1 MANGPELH
9 TAGAKDAH
17 LHTWFQRRGQNP
29 TIRPRDDQFE
39 GRRVQ
44 KGVILSPSF
53 EVHHLPAYLNCNS
66 NVRQNQTLDP
76 CHADEWAAAA
86 ELTSLRY
93 VRPSYRLLRPR
104 CRENLYPAGT
114 SHFPR
119 PWAGHVRRAARPFGY
134 FGYIGK
140 GNEKRWS
147 RFSATLCVYQLIR
160 CYSFTQRTGQ
170 LDAKYLLSSNF
181 TSLRVFG

>member
-1 MANGPELH
+1 MTCCVNGWREQKTRICTRGFSDGGKNPRFAPVMINLKDDGGKN
-9 TAGAKDAH
+9 AGFA
-17 LHTWFQRRGQNP
+17 
-29 TIRPRDDQFE
+29 
-39 GRRVQ
+39 
-44 KGVILSPSF
+44 
-53 EVHHLPAYLNCNS
+53 
-66 NVRQNQTLDP
+66 
-76 CHADEWAAAA
+76 HADGHAAAA
-86 ELTSLRY
+86 ELTPLRS
-93 VRPSYRLLRPR
+93 VRPSYSLLRPR

-170 LDAKYLLSSNF
+170 ACVKYLSCPSHIILSA
-181 TSLRVFG
+181 FGLPASA

>member
-1 MANGPELH
+1 M
-9 TAGAKDAH
+9 
-17 LHTWFQRRGQNP
+17 
-29 TIRPRDDQFE
+29 IRPRNDQFE
-39 GRRVQ
+39 GRRGQ

-76 CHADEWAAAA
+76 CHADERAAAA
-86 ELTSLRY
+86 ELTPLRS

>member
-1 MANGPELH
+1 MTCCVNGLRAQ
-9 TAGAKDAH
+9 TDRRC
-17 LHTWFQRRGQNP
+17 TRRGQKSR
-29 TIRPRDDQFE
+29 IRTRESNDGGKSPRFAPVMINLKDDGGKNAGF
-39 GRRVQ
+39 
-44 KGVILSPSF
+44 
-53 EVHHLPAYLNCNS
+53 A
-66 NVRQNQTLDP
+66 
-76 CHADEWAAAA
+76 HADGHAAAA
-86 ELTSLRY
+86 ELTPLRS

-170 LDAKYLLSSNF
+170 LDAKYLLSSTL

>member
-1 MANGPELH
+1 MDDG
-9 TAGAKDAH
+9 GK
-17 LHTWFQRRGQNP
+17 RRA
-29 TIRPRDDQFE
+29 F
-39 GRRVQ
+39 
-44 KGVILSPSF
+44 
-53 EVHHLPAYLNCNS
+53 A
-66 NVRQNQTLDP
+66 
-76 CHADEWAAAA
+76 HADGWAAAA
-86 ELTSLRY
+86 ELTPLRF

-134 FGYIGK
+134 FGYSGK

-170 LDAKYLLSSNF
+170 LDAKYLLSSTL

>member
-1 MANGPELH
+1 MDG
-9 TAGAKDAH
+9 GSK
-17 LHTWFQRRGQNP
+17 RRA
-29 TIRPRDDQFE
+29 F
-39 GRRVQ
+39 
-44 KGVILSPSF
+44 
-53 EVHHLPAYLNCNS
+53 A
-66 NVRQNQTLDP
+66 
-76 CHADEWAAAA
+76 HADGWAAAA
-86 ELTSLRY
+86 ELTPLRS

-134 FGYIGK
+134 FSHTGK

>member
-1 MANGPELH
+1 MTCCVNGWREQKTRICTRGFSDGGKSPRFAPVMINLKDDGDKN
-9 TAGAKDAH
+9 AGSA
-17 LHTWFQRRGQNP
+17 
-29 TIRPRDDQFE
+29 
-39 GRRVQ
+39 
-44 KGVILSPSF
+44 
-53 EVHHLPAYLNCNS
+53 
-66 NVRQNQTLDP
+66 
-76 CHADEWAAAA
+76 HADGHAAAA

-119 PWAGHVRRAARPFGY
+119 PWAGHVRRAARPFGQ
-134 FGYIGK
+134 FGYTGK

-170 LDAKYLLSSNF
+170 LDAKYLLSSTF

>member
-1 MANGPELH
+1 MINLKDDGGKK
-9 TAGAKDAH
+9 AGFA
-17 LHTWFQRRGQNP
+17 
-29 TIRPRDDQFE
+29 
-39 GRRVQ
+39 
-44 KGVILSPSF
+44 
-53 EVHHLPAYLNCNS
+53 
-66 NVRQNQTLDP
+66 
-76 CHADEWAAAA
+76 HADGHAAAA

-119 PWAGHVRRAARPFGY
+119 PWAGHVRRAARPFGH
-134 FGYIGK
+134 FGHTGR

-170 LDAKYLLSSNF
+170 ELAFLASAFNCFSLKAVFPLSNASQYF
-181 TSLRVFG
+181 GSVFSVAM

>member
-1 MANGPELH
+1 MIYLKDDGGKK
-9 TAGAKDAH
+9 AGFA
-17 LHTWFQRRGQNP
+17 
-29 TIRPRDDQFE
+29 
-39 GRRVQ
+39 
-44 KGVILSPSF
+44 
-53 EVHHLPAYLNCNS
+53 
-66 NVRQNQTLDP
+66 
-76 CHADEWAAAA
+76 HADGHAAAT
-86 ELTSLRY
+86 ELTSLRS

-147 RFSATLCVYQLIR
+147 RFSATICVYQLIR
-160 CYSFTQRTGQ
+160 CYSFTQRTQ
-170 LDAKYLLSSNF
+170 FPFALF
-181 TSLRVFG
+181 

>member
-1 MANGPELH
+1 M
-9 TAGAKDAH
+9 
-17 LHTWFQRRGQNP
+17 
-29 TIRPRDDQFE
+29 IRPRNDQFE
-39 GRRVQ
+39 GRRGQ

-76 CHADEWAAAA
+76 CHADERAAAA
-86 ELTSLRY
+86 ELTPLRS

-170 LDAKYLLSSNF
+170 DFAFLA
-181 TSLRVFG
+181 SLFNKISLKVVLPLPNASTYFGSVFSVAI

>member
-1 MANGPELH
+1 MINLKDDGGKN
-9 TAGAKDAH
+9 AGFA
-17 LHTWFQRRGQNP
+17 
-29 TIRPRDDQFE
+29 
-39 GRRVQ
+39 
-44 KGVILSPSF
+44 
-53 EVHHLPAYLNCNS
+53 
-66 NVRQNQTLDP
+66 
-76 CHADEWAAAA
+76 HADGHAAAA
-86 ELTSLRY
+86 ELTPLRS

-104 CRENLYPAGT
+104 YCENLYPAGT

-134 FGYIGK
+134 FGYTGK

-170 LDAKYLLSSNF
+170 ELAFLASAFNCFSLKAVFPLSNASQYF
-181 TSLRVFG
+181 VSVFSVAM

>member
-1 MANGPELH
+1 MTCCVNGLRAQ
-9 TAGAKDAH
+9 T
-17 LHTWFQRRGQNP
+17 
-29 TIRPRDDQFE
+29 
-39 GRRVQ
+39 GRRCTRREQ
-44 KGVILSPSF
+44 KSRIRTRESNDGGKSPRF
-53 EVHHLPAYLNCNS
+53 APVMINLKDDGGKNAGFA
-66 NVRQNQTLDP
+66 
-76 CHADEWAAAA
+76 HADGHAAAA

-104 CRENLYPAGT
+104 CRENLYPACT

-134 FGYIGK
+134 FGYTGK

-160 CYSFTQRTGQ
+160 CYSFTQRTGH
-170 LDAKYLLSSNF
+170 ACVKYLSCPSVVILSA
-181 TSLRVFG
+181 FGLPASA

>member
-1 MANGPELH
+1 MIYLKDDGGKN
-9 TAGAKDAH
+9 AGFA
-17 LHTWFQRRGQNP
+17 
-29 TIRPRDDQFE
+29 
-39 GRRVQ
+39 
-44 KGVILSPSF
+44 
-53 EVHHLPAYLNCNS
+53 
-66 NVRQNQTLDP
+66 
-76 CHADEWAAAA
+76 HADGHAAAA
-86 ELTSLRY
+86 ELTSLRF

-119 PWAGHVRRAARPFGY
+119 PWAGHVRRAARPFGR

-160 CYSFTQRTGQ
+160 CYSFTQRTQ
-170 LDAKYLLSSNF
+170 FPFALF
-181 TSLRVFG
+181 

>member
-1 MANGPELH
+1 MTCCVNG
-9 TAGAKDAH
+9 
-17 LHTWFQRRGQNP
+17 WRGQK
-29 TIRPRDDQFE
+29 TCICTRGFSDGGKSPRFAPVMINLKDDGGKNAGF
-39 GRRVQ
+39 
-44 KGVILSPSF
+44 
-53 EVHHLPAYLNCNS
+53 A
-66 NVRQNQTLDP
+66 
-76 CHADEWAAAA
+76 HADGHAAAA
-86 ELTSLRY
+86 ELTPLRS

>member
-1 MANGPELH
+1 MINLKDDGGKN
-9 TAGAKDAH
+9 AGFA
-17 LHTWFQRRGQNP
+17 
-29 TIRPRDDQFE
+29 
-39 GRRVQ
+39 
-44 KGVILSPSF
+44 
-53 EVHHLPAYLNCNS
+53 
-66 NVRQNQTLDP
+66 
-76 CHADEWAAAA
+76 HADGHAAAA
-86 ELTSLRY
+86 ELTPLRS

-104 CRENLYPAGT
+104 YRENLYPAGT

-134 FGYIGK
+134 FGYTGK

-170 LDAKYLLSSNF
+170 ELAFLASAFNCFSLKAVFPLSNASQYF
-181 TSLRVFG
+181 VSVFSVAM